1 MSRTMNSTAEL
12 GKNWAGKVVDE
23 KFPLRQRLGGSDHS
37 AVFVTERAGGAKAA
51 IKLIPAQN
59 WDGDAQL
66 ARWASI
72 AKLSHPHLIRLF
84 ESGRCQIEGVR
95 LLYVVME
102 CADENLA
109 EVLPVR
115 ALTAAEASEML
126 PPAADGLGFLHRS
139 GFVHGRVAP
148 SNITAV
154 KNQLKLSTDSLRKVG
169 DTPGT
174 RTPSA
179 YDAPEVVTSGPS
191 AAGDVWSL
199 GMTLLAVLTQNEP
212 KLKTGNGS
220 AVAVPNTIPQPL
232 REIARKCLQFDP
244 ESRCTVH
251 DIVRRLR
258 ALTADRAEEEVEE
271 QAPPRPRPWI
281 WAVVALVALVFL
293 VWVGTKVFG
302 HRTPGSTNEAQ
313 PTGQQTAGENPAAQ
327 APAPFS
333 GAKAGPNGATH
344 GSVVQQVMPDV
355 SKNAR
360 NTITGHLKVAVRL
373 AVDSSG
379 NVTDAKFVTHGP
391 SQYFASRALSAAEK
405 WKFTPPQVDGR
416 ASASEW
422 LLRFQFSKA
431 SVQVTP
437 TEVKP

>member
-1 MSRTMNSTAEL
+1 MSRIMNTPAEL
-12 GKNWAGKVVDE
+12 GKNWGGRVVDE

-37 AVFVTERAGGAKAA
+37 AVFLTERAGGAKTA

-59 WDGDAQL
+59 WDADAQL

-84 ESGRCQIEGVR
+84 ESGRCQIEGTR

-126 PPAADGLGFLHRS
+126 PPAADALGFLHRA

-154 KNQLKLSTDSLRKVG
+154 KNQLKLSSDSLRKAG
-169 DTPGT
+169 DAPGT

-179 YDAPEVVTSGPS
+179 YNAPEVVTSGAS

-199 GMTLLAVLTQNEP
+199 GMTLVAVLTQNEP

-258 ALTADRAEEEVEE
+258 ALTADRAEEVAEE
-271 QAPPRPRPWI
+271 QTPQRPQPWI
-281 WAVVALVALVFL
+281 WAVVALVVLVFL
-293 VWVGTKVFG
+293 VWAGAKVFG

-313 PTGQQTAGENPAAQ
+313 PAGQQTAGENSAAQ
-327 APAPFS
+327 APAPSFPKS
-333 GAKAGPNGATH
+333 GPNGVAR
-344 GSVVQQVMPDV
+344 GSVLQQVMPDV

-360 NTITGHLKVAVRL
+360 NTITGHLKVAVRVV
-373 AVDSSG
+373 VDSSG

-422 LLRFQFSKA
+422 LLRFQFSKG
-431 SVQVTP
+431 SVQVVP

>member
-1 MSRTMNSTAEL
+1 MNTPAEL

-37 AVFVTERAGGAKAA
+37 AVFLTERAGGAKTA

-59 WDGDAQL
+59 WDADAQL

-84 ESGRCQIEGVR
+84 ESGRCQIEGTR

-126 PPAADGLGFLHRS
+126 PPAADALGFLHRA

-154 KNQLKLSTDSLRKVG
+154 KNQLKLSSDSLRKAG
-169 DTPGT
+169 DAPGT

-179 YDAPEVVTSGPS
+179 YDAPEVVTSGAS

-199 GMTLLAVLTQNEP
+199 GMTLVAVLTQNEP

-258 ALTADRAEEEVEE
+258 ALTADRAEEVAEE
-271 QAPPRPRPWI
+271 QTPQRPQPWI
-281 WAVVALVALVFL
+281 CAVVALVVLVFL
-293 VWVGTKVFG
+293 VWLGAKIFG
-302 HRTPGSTNEAQ
+302 HRTPESTNEAQ
-313 PTGQQTAGENPAAQ
+313 PAGQQTTGENPAAQ

-333 GAKAGPNGATH
+333 PKSAPNGATR
-344 GSVVQQVMPDV
+344 GSVLQQVMPDV

-360 NTITGHLKVAVRL
+360 NTITGHLKVAVRVV
-373 AVDSSG
+373 VDSSG

-391 SQYFASRALSAAEK
+391 SQYFAGRALSAAEK

-422 LLRFQFSKA
+422 LLRFQFSKG
-431 SVQVTP
+431 SVQVVP

>member
-1 MSRTMNSTAEL
+1 MNSTAEL

-37 AVFVTERAGGAKAA
+37 AVFLTERAGGAKAA

-199 GMTLLAVLTQNEP
+199 GMTLLGVLTQNEP

-244 ESRCTVH
+244 ELRCTVH

-281 WAVVALVALVFL
+281 WAVVTLVALVFL
-293 VWVGTKVFG
+293 VWVGAKVLG
-302 HRTPGSTNEAQ
+302 RRTAESPNEAQ
-313 PTGQQTAGENPAAQ
+313 PAGQQTEGENPAAQ

-333 GAKAGPNGATH
+333 PKSVPNGATQ
-344 GSVVQQVMPDV
+344 GNVLQRVMPDV
-355 SKNAR
+355 SQGAR

-379 NVTDAKFVTHGP
+379 NVTDAKFVNRGP

-405 WKFTPPQVDGR
+405 WKFTPPQVNGR

-422 LLRFQFSKA
+422 LLRFQFSKG
-431 SVQVTP
+431 SVQVLP